1 MNRDI
6 SIQMEYPETCALS
19 KQERDEMLRFI
30 QRIIKSFICDDH
42 KTKISML
49 DEYGKDTMEL

>member
-1 MNRDI
+1 
-6 SIQMEYPETCALS
+6 MEYPETCALS